1 MANQIPVTELV
12 ANEALAELGSNNSL
26 LLTGARTYQSD
37 FTQLDYKLGDEIRL
51 RRQNR
56 FLVNDGR
63 VGVLQPVIERT
74 TPLRI
79 EHQLNTTIEFSSRE
93 LTLFAETREG
103 PFSERYIRPA
113 IQDICQQA
121 ETLIAEAAK
130 FQLNLVSGNPAAPIN
145 SFGVVDLVYAQMQTQ
160 AIRIFNDGYIALDPF
175 QASQLKQP
183 NQNAF
188 NATLNEDISFGSRL
202 GHFSVFDIFSN
213 PSIASHT
220 VGIGAAGG
228 VVAATVVSGASSVA
242 LSGLGASVT
251 GVYHAGDT
259 IYFTG
264 VKAVNPLGRAT
275 LSYLKAFTVQEDVDS
290 TAGGLGTVI
299 VSPPIISDPASPY
312 RNVSTPV
319 VASTPVI
326 LEGAPGSTYHV
337 NPAYA
342 PRGLDIVMPPLEL
355 LDGVASSVVTDKD
368 LNVSLRVQRQGIV
381 LNDVNV
387 LRLDLLLGF
396 GWHDDY
402 GIKLLSL

>member
-12 ANEALAELGSNNSL
+12 ANEALAELGSNNSS

-63 VGVLQPVIERT
+63 VGVLQPVLERT
-74 TPLRI
+74 VPLRI

-121 ETLIAEAAK
+121 ETLINEAAK
-130 FQLNLVSGNPAAPIN
+130 LQLNIVSGNPAAPIN
-145 SFGVVDLVYAQMQTQ
+145 SFAVVDNVYAKMQTQ
-160 AIRIFNDGYIALDPF
+160 AIRIFNDGYIAMDPF
-175 QASQLKQP
+175 QASALKSA

-188 NATLNEDISFGSRL
+188 NPTLNEDITFGSRL
-202 GHFSVFDIFSN
+202 GHYSVFDMFSN
-213 PSIASHT
+213 PSVASHI
-220 VGIGAAGG
+220 VGVGAAGA
-228 VVAATVVSGASSVA
+228 VVAATPISGASSVN
-242 LSGLGASVT
+242 LSGLGATVA
-251 GVYHAGDT
+251 VYNAGDT

-264 VKAVNPLGRAT
+264 VNAVNPLGRAT
-275 LSYLKAFTVQEDVDS
+275 LGYLKAFTIQEDVVS
-290 TAGGLGTVI
+290 SAGGLATVI
-299 VSPPIISDPASPY
+299 VDPPIISDPASPY

-319 VASTPVI
+319 VATMPVI
-326 LEGAPGSTYHV
+326 LEGVGGTTYHV

-381 LNDVNV
+381 MNDINI